1 MMRSGLPSPLDGAFD
16 LRSKRY
22 SGEVKKPGMRKRGL
36 SSLANSLQSVFGGGS
51 SSPRMKISLPEN
63 PVHVHHVG
71 YDNRTGKFTVREK
84 NLFLT
89 HFDCDHYIFLQAKL
103 CVPEHI

>member
-22 SGEVKKPGMRKRGL
+22 SGESKKPSMLRKRGL
-36 SSLANSLQSVFGGGS
+36 SSLANSLQNVFGGGS
-51 SSPRMKISLPEN
+51 SSPRMKISSPQD

-71 YDNRTGKFTVREK
+71 YDNRTGKFTVR
-84 NLFLT
+84 LLDSFLCSSKFVT
-89 HFDCDHYIFLQAKL
+89 R
-103 CVPEHI
+103 EHSVCS